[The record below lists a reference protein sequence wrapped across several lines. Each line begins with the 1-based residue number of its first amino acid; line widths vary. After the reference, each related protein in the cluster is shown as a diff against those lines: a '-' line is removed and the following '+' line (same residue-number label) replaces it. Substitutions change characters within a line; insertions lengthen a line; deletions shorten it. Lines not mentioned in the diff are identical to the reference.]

1 MLRLS
6 IEQVELV
13 DGLVLS
19 RHAAGT
25 GRVLAQAFPALT
37 ARLADRFGAFVE
49 AALAQGRRLGFEH
62 AVDLAGYAGLWC
74 LWGAGF
80 EDKPGFE
87 WAREILADPARS
99 PTLKVHQLRHRS
111 REELTRRRAA
121 GATGNGNA
129 GGVGVAE
136 FDAAVARVDAGV
148 VALAAAQ
155 SVFEVET
162 PWQPVRACDIG
173 QIEMR
178 IVEPAGRLEYR
189 RNEAGWQRVPAVAPA
204 LPDLD
209 LSHVDTALPAQLLL
223 GHALRGGTAARVNLK
238 IQMHAVC
245 DPRVHAEVVHV
256 DGVKRLAWQGRDAA
270 RLAVPVY
277 AAPSEAASSA
287 IAAQQPAAAQTI
299 EVSSCGQRDAGAPFG
314 AFVLALQV
322 QPATQWLLQ
331 VQHPAWLPMA
341 WPNADAL
348 PPPAAQV
355 RLEADGAPRPAAAS
369 QQAWAGLQ
377 AAMRAGLARLHE
389 AWGKAL
395 EGEAPR
401 LDVQAAALM
410 GQAGLAWGW
419 QRGETGVAMHCEA
432 VFDWVACAVDLTLA
446 GEVVEGAARAR
457 IRAICQ
463 GRSEWR
469 SSLKA
474 HGEEL
479 AAALGAARCSWRFP
493 IRLEL
498 DPLAGAGF
506 ATLALREPAAAAAAA
521 IVGECGLRPRPD
533 AIGWEWFFGLRVEPL
548 ALATTLADPLL
559 GIAQQSRVLLP
570 ALTLVDWSAP

>member
-6 IEQVELV
+6 IEQLELL
-13 DGLVLS
+13 DALVLS
-19 RHAAGT
+19 RQAAGT
-25 GRVLAQAFPALT
+25 GSVLAQAFPALT

-49 AALAQGRRLGFEH
+49 AALTQGRRLGIEH
-62 AVDLAGYAGLWC
+62 PVDLAGYAGLWC

-111 REELTRRRAA
+111 REELVKRSA
-121 GATGNGNA
+121 GGAPAN
-129 GGVGVAE
+129 GVGVAG

-148 VALAAAQ
+148 VALADAQ
-155 SVFEVET
+155 SVFEIET

-189 RNEAGWQRVPAVAPA
+189 RTEAGWQRLSATAPA
-204 LPDLD
+204 LPDLAW
-209 LSHVDTALPAQLLL
+209 SHIDAAPPPQFLL

-238 IQMHAVC
+238 IQMHTVC
-245 DPRVHAEVVHV
+245 DPRVHAEVVHI

-277 AAPSEAASSA
+277 AAPAEAASSA
-287 IAAQQPAAAQTI
+287 IAAQQPAARQTI
-299 EVSSCGQRDAGAPFG
+299 EVSSCGLRDAGAPFG
-314 AFVLALQV
+314 AFVLDLQV

-355 RLEADGAPRPAAAS
+355 RLEADGAARPATPS
-369 QQAWAGLQ
+369 QTAWTGLQ
-377 AAMRAGLARLHE
+377 GAMRAGLARLHE

-419 QRGETGVAMHCEA
+419 QRGETGIAMRCEA
-432 VFDWVACAVDLTLA
+432 VFDWVACALDLTLA
-446 GEVVEGAARAR
+446 GEVVQGAARAR
-457 IRAICQ
+457 IRAVCQ

-469 SSLKA
+469 SSVVA
-474 HGEEL
+474 QGEEL
-479 AAALGAARCSWRFP
+479 AAALAGTRCSWRFP

-498 DPLAGAGF
+498 EPLAGAGF
-506 ATLALREPAAAAAAA
+506 ATLALRPAPEPGAA
-521 IVGECGLRPRPD
+521 IVGECGLRPRAD
-533 AIGWEWFFGLRVEPL
+533 AVGWEWFFGLRVEPL

-559 GIAQQSRVLLP
+559 GSTQQSRALLP